1 VSTPLADSSRRLR
14 GHAARVPDSPVY
26 FALLLAAL
34 AVAARISLVID
45 RFPAPLQADT
55 LVYFEVADEIGD
67 GNLFFRD
74 VLGRTPGYAWFVLAA
89 DLLPLA
95 RDHAVVLVQHLI
107 GVALTVAVFLSSW
120 RLFGRV
126 AAVLAGLLVAT
137 SPALIFLEDEP
148 LPDFLFGVFVAA
160 AAILLA
166 FTAVRGSDQSSKF
179 MPVILGAVIGAAALV
194 KPAGQVLVLAPIP
207 ALAFA
212 GWRGRRLLRDVLLV
226 AGACL
231 VVISP
236 WIVHSIVRYGSP
248 SLSPQGSLTLFHRV
262 YEVDRRPIPQDSR
275 DGRVAAR
282 AVAAHPELR
291 IHVAA
296 YEGLVEEYEDGR
308 EALAATGRLARE
320 EIAEYPLT
328 YAWDSITGVDRVLFE
343 ARSSSGIDDLLS
355 PRVESA
361 GLSSAVWGIGVAL
374 SDIWWL
380 AALHGLAGLAAVI
393 LGSRVRRV
401 AALALLSV
409 WLAVALATVASHGG
423 LGRYSLQLAP
433 VTWMLTTAGISALLI
448 AVVQGSRF
456 ARSRRSSAP
465 APESS
470 SA

>member
-1 VSTPLADSSRRLR
+1 MVDRSRRRLAK
-14 GHAARVPDSPVY
+14 HAAGLLDSPVY
-26 FALLLAAL
+26 LALLLAAL

-55 LVYFEVADEIGD
+55 VVYFEVADKIGD

-74 VLGRTPGYAWFVLAA
+74 VLGRTPGYAWLVLAA
-89 DLLPLA
+89 DVLPLA
-95 RDHAVVLVQHLI
+95 REHAVVLVQHLI
-107 GVALTVAVFLSSW
+107 GVVLTVAVFLSSW
-120 RLFGRV
+120 RLFGRL

-148 LPDFLFGVFVAA
+148 LPDFLFGALVAA
-160 AAILLA
+160 AALLLA
-166 FTAVRGSDQSSKF
+166 FTAVRGSDESGKG
-179 MPVILGAVIGAAALV
+179 MPVMLGAVIGAAALV
-194 KPAGQVLVLAPIP
+194 KPVGQVLILAAIP

-212 GWRGRRLLRDVLLV
+212 GWRGKRLLRDVLLV
-226 AGACL
+226 AVACL

-236 WIVHSIVRYGSP
+236 WIVHSVIRYGSP
-248 SLSPQGSLTLFHRV
+248 SLSPQSSLTLFHRV
-262 YEVDRRPIPQDSR
+262 YEVDRRPIPRDSR

-296 YEGLVEEYEDGR
+296 YEGLVAEYGDSR
-308 EALAATGRLARE
+308 EALAAAGRLARE
-320 EIAEYPLT
+320 GIAGYPFT
-328 YAWDSITGVDRVLFE
+328 YAWDSVTGVDRFLFE
-343 ARSSSGIDDLLS
+343 ARSTSGIDDLLT
-355 PRVESA
+355 PRVERA

-380 AALHGLAGLAAVI
+380 AALHGLAGLAAVT
-393 LGSRVRRV
+393 LGSRARRV

-433 VTWMLTTAGISALLI
+433 VTWMLTTAGISALVI
-448 AVVQGSRF
+448 AVIRGS
-456 ARSRRSSAP
+456 RSSAAP
-465 APESS
+465 ARKSS